1 MPTFRIKEAASL
13 LGVSADTLR
22 RWAEGGRIETITDT
36 SGRLA
41 VDGVALARFAQE
53 LAESA
58 GHGEGRAVVAQS
70 VRNRFSGLVSRVV
83 RDTVMAQVEIQAG
96 PHRFVSLLSREAADE
111 LGLEPGMLAVAA
123 VKATN
128 VSIEIPKT
136 SLYLFNQGVDMRR
149 FVFTI
154 AALTAVA
161 VAGCSSSS
169 SSSPN
174 STSSS
179 PATGTITVF
188 AAASLTG
195 AFTQIGKQFEA
206 AHKGDTVKFSFGPS
220 SGLATEITSGA
231 PADVFASASP
241 KNMQE
246 VVSAGDASNPQNF
259 VKNTMEVAVPPNN
272 PAKVTSV
279 NDLAK
284 KSVKVALCQ
293 PQVPCGAVAA
303 EVFKNA
309 GITVKPVTLQPDV
322 KSVLTQV
329 ELGNVDAGMVYVT
342 DVLAAGSKVKG
353 VTIPASDNASTL
365 YPIATISSSKH
376 TSVAQAFMSY
386 VLSPAG
392 QQVLTAAGFQK
403 P

>member
-1 MPTFRIKEAASL
+1 
-13 LGVSADTLR
+13 
-22 RWAEGGRIETITDT
+22 
-36 SGRLA
+36 
-41 VDGVALARFAQE
+41 
-53 LAESA
+53 
-58 GHGEGRAVVAQS
+58 
-70 VRNRFSGLVSRVV
+70 
-83 RDTVMAQVEIQAG
+83 
-96 PHRFVSLLSREAADE
+96 
-111 LGLEPGMLAVAA
+111 
-123 VKATN
+123 
-128 VSIEIPKT
+128 
-136 SLYLFNQGVDMRR
+136 MRR
-149 FVFTI
+149 FAFTI

-161 VAGCSSSS
+161 VAGCSSNS
-169 SSSPN
+169 SSSPS

-376 TSVAQAFMSY
+376 TSAAQAFMSY